1 MSHSTDPTWKEYCD
15 AHDFDGLDKSSG
27 PRQQAPVMPT
37 LEWLDQQV
45 KVGEWARV
53 QQSLRLKA
61 LEDRVTELEGHLG
74 KVMND

>member
-1 MSHSTDPTWKEYCD
+1 MK
-15 AHDFDGLDKSSG
+15 
-27 PRQQAPVMPT
+27 R